1 MGERFY
7 LQQQEYFGKT
17 RYKKLV
23 TGEVKV
29 RKSKAEL
36 VATVKNL
43 LEYEVPGLDKL
54 TIASLEELINAI
66 KAIKDP
72 NIGKY

>member
-7 LQQQEYFGKT
+7 LQQQKYFGKA
-17 RYKKLV
+17 RYSKIV
-23 TGEVKV
+23 SGEVKV

-36 VATVKNL
+36 VATVKTL

-54 TIASLEELINAI
+54 TMASLEELIHAVKILKGMSN
-66 KAIKDP
+66 
-72 NIGKY
+72 G

>member
-7 LQQQEYFGKT
+7 LQQQQYFGKAK
-17 RYKKLV
+17 YKKIV
-23 TGEVKV
+23 SGETKV

-54 TIASLEELINAI
+54 TMASLEELINAI
-66 KAIKDP
+66 KLLKVKSND
-72 NIGKY
+72 

>member
-17 RYKKLV
+17 KYRKLM

-36 VATVKNL
+36 VATVKTILNS
-43 LEYEVPGLDKL
+43 EVPGLDKL
-54 TIASLEELINAI
+54 TIASLEALIEAI
-66 KAIKDP
+66 KNYKRT
-72 NIGKY
+72 N

>member
-7 LQQQEYFGKT
+7 LQQQQYFGKA
-17 RYKKLV
+17 RYKKIIS
-23 TGEVKV
+23 GETKV

-36 VATVKNL
+36 VATVKSL

-54 TIASLEELINAI
+54 TIASLEELIHAVKLLKGISN
-66 KAIKDP
+66 
-72 NIGKY
+72 G

>member
-17 RYKKLV
+17 KYRKLM
-23 TGEVKV
+23 TGEIKV

-36 VATVKNL
+36 VATVKTL
-43 LEYEVPGLDKL
+43 LNSEVPGLDKL
-54 TIASLEELINAI
+54 TIVSLEALIEAI
-66 KAIKDP
+66 KNYKRI
-72 NIGKY
+72 N

>member
-1 MGERFY
+1 MGDRFY
-7 LQQQEYFGKT
+7 LQQQKYFGKT

-23 TGEVKV
+23 SGEIKV

-54 TIASLEELINAI
+54 TMASLEELINAI
-66 KAIKDP
+66 KAIKDSS
-72 NIGKY
+72 IGKY